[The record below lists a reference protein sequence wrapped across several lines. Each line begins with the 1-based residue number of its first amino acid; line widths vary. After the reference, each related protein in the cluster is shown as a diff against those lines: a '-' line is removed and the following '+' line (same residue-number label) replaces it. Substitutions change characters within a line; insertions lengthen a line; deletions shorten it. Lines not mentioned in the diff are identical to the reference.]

1 MLYWFIKDY
10 AHIEGIKIVGI
21 NTYME
26 HEEIRERIY
35 NNCDIVLKPVLK
47 PFEIKEKY
55 GIPCFTKNQD
65 EIIQRY
71 QKGLRSKSLMQR
83 INNEPYIAKDGSLK
97 KSGFSL
103 SKKPRELL
111 LSGQLHRISNK
122 CCKYLKKEPAR
133 RFEKENNLKP
143 ILRSSWK

>member
-35 NNCDIVLKPVLK
+35 KNSDIVLLPTMK
-47 PFEIKEKY
+47 PFDIKEKY
-55 GIPCFTKNQD
+55 GSPCFTKNQD
-65 EIIQRY
+65 EFIERY
-71 QKGLRSKSLMQR
+71 QNGLRSKALMQR
-83 INNEPYIAKDGSLK
+83 INNEPYVAKDGTLQR
-97 KSGFSL
+97 SGFAL

-133 RFEKENNLKP
+133 IFEKETGLKP
-143 ILRSSWK
+143 ILRSQRK